1 MTKGNLKAVSNL
13 EVTPMAWQRP
23 DGRLPFELR
32 PISFSPGFT
41 RFAPGS
47 VLARCG
53 DTQVL
58 CTVSVTKGVPRFLEG
73 TGKGWLTA
81 EYRMLPSATQQRHER
96 ELLKLS
102 GRTQEIQRLIG
113 RSLRAALDFEALGE
127 YTLNVDADV
136 LQADA
141 GTRTTAI
148 TGSFVALAHAI
159 SKLLQQGMLERS
171 PLSGQIAAVS
181 VGLLEGEPFLDMN
194 YIEDVAA
201 TVDFNVVMNHLLEII
216 EVQGTAEEGSF
227 SRTQL
232 NQLLDVAQKGIQ
244 QLLIAQRE
252 AIADWETLFVGDL

>member
-1 MTKGNLKAVSNL
+1 MV
-13 EVTPMAWQRP
+13 WQRS
-23 DGRLPFELR
+23 DGRQSEELR
-32 PISFSPGFT
+32 PISFQQGFT

-47 VLARCG
+47 VLTKCG

-58 CTVSVTKGVPRFLEG
+58 CTVSFTQRVPNFLEG

-81 EYRMLPSATQQRHER
+81 EYRMLPSATQKRQER

-113 RSLRAALDFEALGE
+113 RSLRAALDLEALGE
-127 YTLNVDADV
+127 CTLTVDADV

-148 TGSFVALAHAI
+148 TGGFVALASAI
-159 SKLLQQGMLERS
+159 SKLLQQGILERS
-171 PLSGQIAAVS
+171 PLIGQVAAIS
-181 VGLLEGEPFLDMN
+181 VGLLDGEPFLDLD
-194 YIEDVAA
+194 YVEDVAA
-201 TVDFNVVMNHLLEII
+201 TVDFNVVMNQHLGII

-232 NQLLDVAQKGIQ
+232 NQLLDCAEKGIQ
-244 QLLIAQRE
+244 QVLSAQQD
-252 AIADWETLFVGDL
+252 AIADWKDLYQG

>member
-1 MTKGNLKAVSNL
+1 
-13 EVTPMAWQRP
+13 MAWQRP
-23 DGRLPFELR
+23 DGRKSHELR
-32 PISFSPGFT
+32 PLSFHPNFT

-47 VLARCG
+47 VLAKCG

-58 CTVSVTKGVPRFLEG
+58 CTVSVTEGVPRFLTG
-73 TGKGWLTA
+73 SGKGWLTA

-113 RSLRAALDFEALGE
+113 RSLRAALDFQVLGE
-127 YTLNVDADV
+127 RTLTVDADV

-159 SKLLQQGMLERS
+159 SQLLQRGVLERS
-171 PLSGQIAAVS
+171 PLCGQVAAVS
-181 VGLLEGEPFLDMN
+181 VGLLEGETFLDLN

-201 TVDFNVVMNHLLEII
+201 TVDFNVVMNHKLGII
-216 EVQGTAEEGSF
+216 EIQGTAEEGSF
-227 SRTQL
+227 SRQQL
-232 NQLLDVAQKGIQ
+232 NQLLDVAEKGIQ
-244 QLLIAQRE
+244 EILIAQRDVIDNWN
-252 AIADWETLFVGDL
+252 AIFTTD

>member
-1 MTKGNLKAVSNL
+1 MV
-13 EVTPMAWQRP
+13 WQRP
-23 DGRLPFELR
+23 DGRQPYELR
-32 PISFSPGFT
+32 PISFHTGFT

-47 VLARCG
+47 VLAKCG

-58 CTVSVTKGVPRFLEG
+58 CTVSVTEGVPKFLAG

-113 RSLRAALDFEALGE
+113 RSLRAALDFNALGE
-127 YTLNVDADV
+127 RTLTVDTDV

-148 TGSFVALAHAI
+148 TGSFVALANAI
-159 SKLLQQGMLERS
+159 SHLLRQGVIERS
-171 PLSGQIAAVS
+171 PLTGQVAAVS
-181 VGLLEGEPFLDMN
+181 VGLLQGEPFLDLN

-201 TVDFNVVMNHLLEII
+201 TVDFNVVMNQHLGII
-216 EVQGTAEEGSF
+216 EIQGTAEEGSF
-227 SRTQL
+227 SRHQL
-232 NQLLDVAQKGIQ
+232 NQLLDFAEKGIQ

-252 AIADWETLFVGDL
+252 AIADWEMVFAGN